1 MKLIKLLMELLSI
14 GLRRGAAVS
23 KPLLIGIRSDELI
36 TRARPMVVMKN
47 LIIALSLLVSGAALA
62 EAQLGKD
69 YSLLNPAQPTSTKKI
84 EVLEFFFYGCSHCFH
99 LHPLLSA
106 WEKTMPK
113 DVELTLVPTIFRDS
127 WEPMANTFYAL
138 ESMGQQRQ
146 LHDALYRAWNE
157 ENLALTEADKIADFV
172 AKRGV
177 DRAKFTAAY
186 NSFSMKSKVTRAKQ
200 MIRSYGISGTPT
212 LVVDGKYVIE
222 GLQPE
227 DAIRTLKEVIVMARK
242 AHRGK

>member
-1 MKLIKLLMELLSI
+1 MNKLIK
-14 GLRRGAAVS
+14 G
-23 KPLLIGIRSDELI
+23 
-36 TRARPMVVMKN
+36 
-47 LIIALSLLVSGAALA
+47 LLVAAALFISGAALA

-69 YSLLNPAQPTSTKKI
+69 YSLLNPPQPTSTKKI
-84 EVLEFFFYGCSHCFH
+84 EVLEFFFYGCSHCYA

-113 DVELTLVPTIFRDS
+113 DVELTLVPTVFRDS
-127 WEPMANTFYAL
+127 WEPMASTFYAL
-138 ESMGQQRQ
+138 ESMGKLQQ

-157 ENLALTEADKIADFV
+157 ENMALVDEDKIADFV
-172 AKRGV
+172 AKHGV

-186 NSFSMKSKVTRAKQ
+186 NSFSMQSRVTRAKQ
-200 MIRSYGISGTPT
+200 MIRSYGINGTPT

-227 DAIRTLKEVIVMARK
+227 DTIRALKEVIVMARK
-242 AHRGK
+242 AHRS

>member
-1 MKLIKLLMELLSI
+1 MNSL
-14 GLRRGAAVS
+14 
-23 KPLLIGIRSDELI
+23 IRSL
-36 TRARPMVVMKN
+36 VVAV
-47 LIIALSLLVSGAALA
+47 ALFISGAALA
-62 EAQLGKD
+62 DAQLGKD
-69 YSLLNPAQPTSTKKI
+69 YSLLNPAQPTGTKKI

-113 DVELTLVPTIFRDS
+113 DVEMTFVPTIFRDS

-138 ESMGQQRQ
+138 ESMGQQQQ

-157 ENLALTEADKIADFV
+157 ENLALTDADNIADFV
-172 AKRGV
+172 AKHGV
-177 DRAKFTAAY
+177 DRAKFSAAY
-186 NSFSMKSKVTRAKQ
+186 NSFAMQSKVTRAKQ
-200 MIRSYGISGTPT
+200 MIRSYGINGTPT

-227 DAIRTLKEVIVMARK
+227 DTIRALKEVIVMARK
-242 AHRGK
+242 AHRS

>member
-1 MKLIKLLMELLSI
+1 MKSMIK
-14 GLRRGAAVS
+14 G
-23 KPLLIGIRSDELI
+23 
-36 TRARPMVVMKN
+36 
-47 LIIALSLLVSGAALA
+47 LLVAVALFVSGTALA
-62 EAQLGKD
+62 DAQLGKD
-69 YSLLNPAQPTSTKKI
+69 YSLLNPPQPTSTRKI

-113 DVELTLVPTIFRDS
+113 DVELTFVPTVFRDS
-127 WEPMANTFYAL
+127 WEPMASTFYTL
-138 ESMGQQRQ
+138 ESMGKQQQ

-157 ENLALTEADKIADFV
+157 ENTVLVDEDKIADFV
-172 AKRGV
+172 AKHGV

-186 NSFSMKSKVTRAKQ
+186 NSFAVQSKVTRAKQ
-200 MIRSYGISGTPT
+200 MIRIYGINGTPT

-227 DAIRTLKEVIVMARK
+227 DTIRALKDVIAMARK
-242 AHRGK
+242 EHRG

>member
-1 MKLIKLLMELLSI
+1 MKSLIRSL
-14 GLRRGAAVS
+14 VVVVT
-23 KPLLIGIRSDELI
+23 LLI
-36 TRARPMVVMKN
+36 
-47 LIIALSLLVSGAALA
+47 SGAAIA
-62 EAQLGKD
+62 EAVLGKD
-69 YSLLNPAQPTSTKKI
+69 YKMLNPAQPTSSKKI

-113 DVELTLVPTIFRDS
+113 DVELTFVPTVFRDS

-138 ESMGQQRQ
+138 ESMGQRQQ

-157 ENLALTEADKIADFV
+157 DNVTLTEEDKIVDFV
-172 AKRGV
+172 AKHGV

-186 NSFSMKSKVTRAKQ
+186 NSFSMQSKVTRAKQ
-200 MIRSYGISGTPT
+200 MIRSYNISGTPT

-227 DAIRTLKEVIVMARK
+227 DTIRALKEVIVMARK
-242 AHRGK
+242 AHRG